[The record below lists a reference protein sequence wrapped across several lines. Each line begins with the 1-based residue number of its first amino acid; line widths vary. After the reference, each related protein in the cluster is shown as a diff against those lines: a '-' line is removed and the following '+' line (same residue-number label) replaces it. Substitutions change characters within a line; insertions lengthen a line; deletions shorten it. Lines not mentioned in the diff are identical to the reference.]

1 MRKRKNYL
9 SYLQALDREKL
20 PSNGCRN
27 NHRPPTLQN
36 HAKKKEE
43 VKITQKRRHIW

>member
-27 NHRPPTLQN
+27 NHHPHYKIMQ
-36 HAKKKEE
+36 KKK